1 MSKVLYRKWRP
12 RQLNQLIGQ
21 NSTSQT
27 LKRAVSSSR
36 VAHAYLFCGPR
47 GTGKTSTARILAM
60 AVNCRDPQNGE
71 PDNSCDICVS
81 IVEGRALDLI
91 EIDAAS
97 NRGIDDIRN
106 LSDKVRFTPSE
117 ARFKVYIIDEVHM
130 LTSPAFNALLKTLE
144 EPPEHAIFIL
154 ATTEVHKIPLTII
167 SRCQR
172 FDFRRI
178 PQDLMQNKL
187 LELCESEG
195 VNVSDQALAL
205 IARRSSGSLRDA
217 ENLLEQAIVSYNGT
231 ITDDN
236 IRDMTGL
243 QDDQTAILLSTH
255 VINNDMAQALT
266 KLNNLSSNGADLA
279 ELHRSMIEYLRCL
292 LLLKTGA
299 GGVEGYSEQTTN
311 DMQNVASSTS
321 LSRLI
326 NTLKIFASVD
336 MRRDNSSSLPLELA
350 FIQSAEIDQLNP
362 PQAVTSVKNPPKS
375 PSQQNS
381 SQKNIEESS
390 LNHPKE
396 TIAKSLPTP
405 PVQMPPGQTSKPDTY
420 QQEYPDQ
427 SSNTQATELDNKW
440 NDIVR
445 ELRLIGNRFKLGALL
460 RGCKNREASDGLLTI
475 RFPYI
480 SHVERVKEELGDPVT
495 RKQVEEI
502 LERIMDRPYKI
513 EVALSSDSATTVP
526 EKLSDTSPL
535 VRAAR
540 SKGAQV
546 ISEREEEQ

>member
-1 MSKVLYRKWRP
+1 MSEVLYRKWRP
-12 RQLNQLIGQ
+12 RKLGQLIGQ
-21 NSTSQT
+21 NSISRT
-27 LKRAVSSSR
+27 LKRAVSLDR

-60 AVNCRDPQNGE
+60 AVNCRNPQDGE
-71 PDNSCDICVS
+71 PDNSCDVCTAI
-81 IVEGRALDLI
+81 IEGRALDLI

-117 ARFKVYIIDEVHM
+117 ASFKIYIIDEVHM
-130 LTSPAFNALLKTLE
+130 LTTPAFNALLKTLE
-144 EPPEHAIFIL
+144 EPPDHAIFVL

-178 PQDLMQNKL
+178 PQDLMQKKL
-187 LELCESEG
+187 AELCQSEG
-195 VNVSDQALAL
+195 VDASEQALAL

-217 ENLLEQAIVSYNGT
+217 ENLLEQAIVSYSTT
-231 ITDDN
+231 ITEDN

-243 QDDQTAILLSTH
+243 QDDQTAILLITH
-255 VINNDMAQALT
+255 VINSEMAQALT
-266 KLNNLSSNGADLA
+266 QLNDLSANGADLA

-292 LLLKTGA
+292 LLIKTGA
-299 GGVEGYSEQTTN
+299 GGVEGYSEQTST

-326 NTLKIFASVD
+326 NTLKVFASVD
-336 MRRDNSSSLPLELA
+336 MRRDNSSTLPLELA
-350 FIQSAEIDQLNP
+350 FIQSSEIDQLNQAQ
-362 PQAVTSVKNPPKS
+362 PQTSVTDQTKSSRTPISPQINPSKSHTKQSKDSLTKTKQASPNTIHANQSPK
-375 PSQQNS
+375 PDIPQQ
-381 SQKNIEESS
+381 ESS
-390 LNHPKE
+390 EQGGH
-396 TIAKSLPTP
+396 S
-405 PVQMPPGQTSKPDTY
+405 
-420 QQEYPDQ
+420 
-427 SSNTQATELDNKW
+427 QATELDHKW

-445 ELRLIGNRFKLGALL
+445 ELRLTGNRFKLGALL
-460 RGCKNREASDGLLTI
+460 RGCKDREASNGLITI

-502 LERIMDRPYKI
+502 LGRIMDEPYKI
-513 EVALSSDSATTVP
+513 DVVLSDVIKPNGP
-526 EKLSDTSPL
+526 EKISDTSPL
-535 VRAAR
+535 VKVAR

-546 ISEREEEQ
+546 IGEREDEQ